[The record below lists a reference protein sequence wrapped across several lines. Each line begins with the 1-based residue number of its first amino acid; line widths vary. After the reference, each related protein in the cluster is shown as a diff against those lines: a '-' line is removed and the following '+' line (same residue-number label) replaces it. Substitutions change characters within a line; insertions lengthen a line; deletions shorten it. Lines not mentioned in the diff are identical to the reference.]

1 MNAKDHL
8 IRVADLLPKLY
19 DKQVLLK
26 KSRRQMVAEGKPW
39 SEQLQ
44 GELKLIAHIIYKLE
58 RYGELQ
64 GRVEKAEKIA
74 VDLQQEKRQ
83 WLERLCLLSIDRREL
98 AQAVRFAALAKSLPK
113 KEVQNEA

>member
-44 GELKLIAHIIYKLE
+44 GELNLIAHIIYKLE

-64 GRVEKAEKIA
+64 GRVEKAEKTA
-74 VDLQQEKRQ
+74 SELQDEKRQ
-83 WLERLCLLSIDRREL
+83 WAQRIQLLSIDVREL
-98 AQAVRFAALAKSLPK
+98 TQELRNFGLIQSKQEGGAS
-113 KEVQNEA
+113 

>member
-44 GELKLIAHIIYKLE
+44 GELNLIAHIIYKLE

-64 GRVEKAEKIA
+64 GRVEKAEKRVIE
-74 VDLQQEKRQ
+74 LQEEKRQ
-83 WLERLCLLSIDRREL
+83 WMQRIQLLSIDVREL
-98 AQAVRFAALAKSLPK
+98 TQEVRNLGVSEPKQDGAAA
-113 KEVQNEA
+113 